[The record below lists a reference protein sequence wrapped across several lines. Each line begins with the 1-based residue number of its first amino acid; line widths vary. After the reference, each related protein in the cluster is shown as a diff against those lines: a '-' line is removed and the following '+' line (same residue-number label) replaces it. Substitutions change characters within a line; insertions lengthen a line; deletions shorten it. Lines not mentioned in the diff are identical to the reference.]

1 MTSTSQQSHARRWI
15 EVVAFI
21 VYAII
26 PSVLLQVTAG
36 GAAFWQAVV
45 FGLVVLAVALP
56 LIFTLLEHPSL
67 LLRRLHFGPGAEQGA
82 SQRVIVSLLIVFYP
96 LLYVVAGLDHRF
108 GWSHMPVLV
117 VLVGDLVFAGGLIL
131 ITLVFRANAFAAA
144 SVQVEAGQ
152 KVIASGPYALVRH
165 PMYSGILLLFLGVPV
180 ALGSWWG
187 LAVFFPLLLLTIWRL
202 LEEEQYLTKN
212 LPGYRDYRAK
222 VTHRLIPGI
231 W

>member
-1 MTSTSQQSHARRWI
+1 MASTSHARRWI
-15 EVVAFI
+15 EVAAFI

-26 PSVLLQVTAG
+26 PSVLLQLTAG
-36 GAAFWQAVV
+36 SAAFWQAGV

-67 LLRRLHFGPGAEQGA
+67 LLRRLHFGPEAEHGA
-82 SQRVIVSLLIVFYP
+82 SQRIIVSLLILFYP

-108 GWSHMPVLV
+108 GWSHMPILGA
-117 VLVGDLVFAGGLIL
+117 LVGDLLFAGGLVL
-131 ITLVFRANAFAAA
+131 IVLVFRANAFAAA
-144 SVQVEAGQ
+144 SVQIEAGQ
-152 KVIASGPYALVRH
+152 TVIASGPYAVVRH
-165 PMYSGILLLFLGVPV
+165 PMYSGMLLLFLGAPV

-187 LAVFFPLLLLTIWRL
+187 LAVFLPLLMLTIWRL
-202 LEEEQYLTKN
+202 LDEERYLTRN

-222 VTHRLIPGI
+222 VTHRLIPGL